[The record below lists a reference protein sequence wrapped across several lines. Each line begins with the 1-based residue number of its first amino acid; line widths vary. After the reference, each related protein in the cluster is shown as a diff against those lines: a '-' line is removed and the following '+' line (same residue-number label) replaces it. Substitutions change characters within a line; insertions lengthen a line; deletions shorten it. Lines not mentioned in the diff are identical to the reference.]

1 MLITERKKDGIKYL
15 ELHGRIDGSDSNFEE
30 ELKDM
35 ILNQKRI
42 VIDCAGMNFI
52 NSNGLRT
59 FLMAVKTVNAEKGK
73 IVICNLTPAIEDI
86 FKISGFAN
94 IIPIFKTIEEAMEN
108 V

>member
-15 ELHGRIDGSDSNFEE
+15 ELHGRVDGSDSNFEE

-35 ILNQKRI
+35 ILNEKRI

-59 FLMAVKTVNAEKGK
+59 FLMAVKTVTADKGK
-73 IVICNLTPAIEDI
+73 IVICNLAPAIEDI

-94 IIPIFKTIEEAMEN
+94 IIPIYKTIEEAMQN